1 MRLRIPLAGIG
12 AALALGITGVA
23 AGPVVLSGHA
33 SALAPAP
40 SGGQACP
47 GGGGGGLRGPAPS
60 GAQACPGGVGG
71 ELRDPAQWVSHNGV
85 LRVRLVEERRMVCVA
100 GRKLWAM

>member
-33 SALAPAP
+33 SALA
-40 SGGQACP
+40 S
-47 GGGGGGLRGPAPS
+47 APS
-60 GAQACPGGVGG
+60 GAQACPGEAGG
-71 ELRDPAQWVSHNGV
+71 PLRDPAQWVSHNGLLRVRLVV
-85 LRVRLVEERRMVCVA
+85 LRVRLGQERRVSRVVRLRVLA
-100 GRKLWAM
+100 VRGRSGRRR